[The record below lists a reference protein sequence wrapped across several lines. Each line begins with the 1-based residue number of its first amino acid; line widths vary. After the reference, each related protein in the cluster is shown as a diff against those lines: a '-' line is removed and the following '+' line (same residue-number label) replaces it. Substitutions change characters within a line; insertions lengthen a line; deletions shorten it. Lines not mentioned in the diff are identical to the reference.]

1 MTLLIGASTI
11 GLILALLALGVYLSF
26 RIFNF
31 PDITADGS
39 ITLGAAVT
47 ATLLVRHVQPELAT
61 LAGFA
66 AGVVAGTTTGV
77 LHTKFKINGLLSGIL
92 VMTALYSVNL
102 HVMGKSNVPLLN
114 ESTMA
119 SQAESL
125 GLKWFRSAADL
136 DVFGWTVGMRDAAT
150 LLGMLALV
158 SLLGLVLYLFFRTN
172 LGTAMRATG
181 DNPQMIRALGVS
193 VDFIIILGLALSN
206 GLIAL
211 SGSLL
216 AQYQGFADVQMGI
229 GMVVWGLAILII
241 GTNGSGK
248 STLLNAVAGTFLPD
262 VGRLT
267 LAGQN
272 ITRWPEH
279 RRAKLIGR
287 VFQNPFSGTTRNM
300 SIAENLA
307 MAARRGHPRGF
318 GWALNRKLR
327 ESLRDRIRTLNMG
340 LENRLDNAIGSLSGG
355 QRQALTLLMASWL
368 KPELLLLDEHTAA
381 LDPKSADQ
389 VIRLTHEIIQRDK
402 LTTLMVTHSMQQ
414 AVHLGDR
421 IVMMHR
427 GQVLHDLQG
436 AERARVRPEDLLK
449 RFDEVRRREQL
460 DPTVA
465 EMLQRNYV

>member
-31 PDITADGS
+31 PDLTADGS
-39 ITLGAAVT
+39 ISLGAAVS
-47 ATLLVRHVQPELAT
+47 ASMLVRHVQPELAT
-61 LAGFA
+61 LVGFA

-125 GLKWFRSAADL
+125 GLKWFHSAADL

-150 LLGMLALV
+150 LLGMLVLV
-158 SLLGLVLYLFFRTN
+158 SVLGLLLYLFFRTN

-229 GMVVWGLAILII
+229 GMVVWGLASVII
-241 GTNGSGK
+241 GEALVGSSSLG
-248 STLLNAVAGTFLPD
+248 LLITGAVIGSVLF
-262 VGRLT
+262 RL
-267 LAGQN
+267 LVA
-272 ITRWPEH
+272 IALRWGLNPNDL
-279 RRAKLIGR
+279 KLITAAF
-287 VFQNPFSGTTRNM
+287 VFVAL
-300 SIAENLA
+300 IA
-307 MAARRGHPRGF
+307 P
-318 GWALNRKLR
+318 ALLHK
-327 ESLRDRIRTLNMG
+327 
-340 LENRLDNAIGSLSGG
+340 
-355 QRQALTLLMASWL
+355 L
-368 KPELLLLDEHTAA
+368 KPASATKPSAA
-381 LDPKSADQ
+381 
-389 VIRLTHEIIQRDK
+389 
-402 LTTLMVTHSMQQ
+402 
-414 AVHLGDR
+414 
-421 IVMMHR
+421 
-427 GQVLHDLQG
+427 
-436 AERARVRPEDLLK
+436 
-449 RFDEVRRREQL
+449 
-460 DPTVA
+460 
-465 EMLQRNYV
+465 